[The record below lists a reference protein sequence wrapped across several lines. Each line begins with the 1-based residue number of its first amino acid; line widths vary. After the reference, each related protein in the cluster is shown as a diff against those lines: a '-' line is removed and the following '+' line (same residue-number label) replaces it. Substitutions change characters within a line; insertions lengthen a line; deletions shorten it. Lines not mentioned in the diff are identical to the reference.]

1 MKANTSP
8 LATSQRQFILNA
20 MKSGQRLDGRDLY
33 NYRPIKVQF
42 GVEDGTAEVKLGATR
57 VLAITTCQLIRPI
70 TRPEEGR
77 LVFNVELSPMAS
89 PLNHASDVIDRRIS
103 LERRLEQ
110 CFVESAAVDLESLCI
125 VAGEKVWCIRVAIHV
140 LDDVGNILDCA
151 SIAAIAALAHFRRPD
166 VTVVGEDVTIH
177 SRHEKEYVPLNIHH
191 MPLCITFAFF
201 HGNDCIAVDPTHQ
214 EEAVMDSK
222 LIMGL
227 NRHREICT
235 IQFTGGVTLKVDQ
248 VMRCCNIALVKAD
261 QIIKLVQQTLKD
273 RDGNQHHMDVEENHI
288 TNTENQETTI
298 DISKSII
305 SNNSER
311 NDEQAQSPMQSAQD
325 DQITISVEGN
335 HTAEIGLGG
344 PSTWEIVDHSID
356 SKDIIIVSEDENQPP
371 KRQQMPKSHSQ
382 TKQKA
387 SQRDLSES
395 EEDEVIILEGNDV
408 MMLPTSMKTDST
420 ANQSKP
426 DNVKK
431 PNKIGKSKKAHKI

>member
-1 MKANTSP
+1 MKAITTP

-20 MKSGQRLDGRDLY
+20 IKSGHRLDGRDLFD
-33 NYRPIKVQF
+33 YRPINVQC

-57 VLAITTCQLIRPI
+57 VLAVTTCQLIRPI

-89 PLNHASDVIDRRIS
+89 PLNQSSEAIDRRIA

-110 CFVESAAVDLESLCI
+110 CFVESAAIDLESLCI
-125 VAGEKVWCIRVAIHV
+125 IAGEKVWCIRVAIHV

-151 SIAAIAALAHFRRPD
+151 SIAAITALAHFRRPD
-166 VTVVGEDVTIH
+166 VTVVGEDITIH
-177 SRHEKEYVPLNIHH
+177 SRLEKDFIPLNIHH

-248 VMRCCNIALVKAD
+248 IMRCCNIALVKAD
-261 QIIKLVQQTLKD
+261 QIIKLIQQTLKD
-273 RDGNQHHMDVEENHI
+273 PNCNQHPMDVEENHV
-288 TNTENQETTI
+288 TNTENQQTTI

-305 SNNSER
+305 SENSQS
-311 NDEQAQSPMQSAQD
+311 NHDQAQSPIQSAND
-325 DQITISVEGN
+325 DQNVISIEGN
-335 HTAEIGLGG
+335 YTAEIGLGG
-344 PSTWEIVDHSID
+344 PSTWELVDHPND
-356 SKDIIIVSEDENQPP
+356 SKNIITISDDEMKSA
-371 KRQQMPKSHSQ
+371 KRMPNKHDH
-382 TKQKA
+382 TKPKA
-387 SQRDLSES
+387 SQRDSSES
-395 EEDEVIILEGNDV
+395 EEDEIIILEGSDV
-408 MMLPTSMKTDST
+408 MMQPDTT
-420 ANQSKP
+420 ANKSKP

-431 PNKIGKSKKAHKI
+431 RNRIGKSSKMHKI